1 MKIRLILCVLLL
13 LLFSQTALTQD
24 NPVDPEV
31 RFAKIEVTLSHLN
44 EAVRNLNGQLGTI
57 QLTIFGLFAAF
68 FIPIVALI
76 MQIKTQLVALKHDVG
91 ILKDQVSGLGN
102 KVDRLGNKVDGLE
115 NRVDGL
121 EEQVVQNRK
130 ELMRHTTDL
139 SVTTQKQLNQIRE
152 ALAVQLGIVLD
163 PEDEI

>member
-102 KVDRLGNKVDGLE
+102 KVDGLE

-130 ELMRHTTDL
+130 ELIEHITEL
-139 SVTTQKQLNQIRE
+139 SITTQKQLTQIRE

-163 PEDEI
+163 PEDKI

>member
-130 ELMRHTTDL
+130 ELMRAY
-139 SVTTQKQLNQIRE
+139 NRPIGNNAE
-152 ALAVQLGIVLD
+152 AAQSNSGSTRCTIGNCA
-163 PEDEI
+163 

>member
-102 KVDRLGNKVDGLE
+102 KVDGLE

-130 ELMRHTTDL
+130 ELIEHITEL
-139 SVTTQKQLNQIRE
+139 SITTQKQLTQIRE

>member
-1 MKIRLILCVLLL
+1 MKILLVLSILFLVL
-13 LLFSQTALTQD
+13 FPPTALTQD

-76 MQIKTQLVALKHDVG
+76 MQIKTQLVGLKHDVG
-91 ILKDQVSGLGN
+91 ILKDQVSG
-102 KVDRLGNKVDGLE
+102 LGNKVDGLE

-130 ELMRHTTDL
+130 ELIEHITEL
-139 SVTTQKQLNQIRE
+139 SITTQKQLTQIRE

-163 PEDEI
+163 PKDEI

>member
-76 MQIKTQLVALKHDVG
+76 MQIKTQLVGLKHDVG

-102 KVDRLGNKVDGLE
+102 KVDGLENKVDGLE

-130 ELMRHTTDL
+130 ELIEHITEL
-139 SVTTQKQLNQIRE
+139 SMTTQKQLTQIRE